1 MADRKIR
8 DERYFLSKK
17 KGNGQIRREVWVDE
31 KGKVTRYNLTYINHR
46 TFQGDNGRVLG
57 YDNKHGS
64 HHRHLMG
71 TTNAIKFSSLE
82 ELEEQFD
89 KEWNKLRNIGAKRI

>member
-1 MADRKIR
+1 MHDRCREIAVATLEEPTGKWAV
-8 DERYFLSKK
+8 
-17 KGNGQIRREVWVDE
+17 RREVWVDE
-31 KGKVTRYNLTYINHR
+31 KGKVTRYNLAYINHR

-71 TTNAIKFSSLE
+71 TTNAIDFSSLE

-89 KEWNKLRNIGAKRI
+89 KEWNKLRKSGPKRI

>member
-31 KGKVTRYNLTYINHR
+31 KGKLLAIILLTSITGLSREIMAEYW
-46 TFQGDNGRVLG
+46 D
-57 YDNKHGS
+57 
-64 HHRHLMG
+64 M
-71 TTNAIKFSSLE
+71 TTSTAATTDI
-82 ELEEQFD
+82 
-89 KEWNKLRNIGAKRI
+89 